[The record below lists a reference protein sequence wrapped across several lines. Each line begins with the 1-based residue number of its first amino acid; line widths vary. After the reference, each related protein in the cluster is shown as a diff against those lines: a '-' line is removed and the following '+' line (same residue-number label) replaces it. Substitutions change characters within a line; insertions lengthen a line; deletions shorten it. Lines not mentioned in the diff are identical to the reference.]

1 MDKLKD
7 KRYWQLILMRAL
19 KTFVQTLI
27 STAGITAVTTLTDL
41 MTIDWKY
48 CLIASLGAGILS
60 LVNNI
65 IGTIPEYDDMIIYE
79 RKELPKELYDPEEDS
94 LYNEWK
100 QTAEPIASDEEK
112 EEN

>member
-1 MDKLKD
+1 MEKLKD
-7 KRYWQLILMRAL
+7 KKYWQLILMRAL

-60 LVNNI
+60 LLNNI
-65 IGTIPEYDDMIIYE
+65 VGTIPEYDDVTIYE
-79 RKELPKELYDPEEDS
+79 KEPVM
-94 LYNEWK
+94 
-100 QTAEPIASDEEK
+100 ASDEEGASDDLS
-112 EEN
+112 NG